1 MSRISVF
8 AKVFAIFAIVIT
20 LFGFVLPFL
29 ISMKSS
35 MAVIVGATILALSI
49 FGLFLLLD
57 DVVRFFKDTK

>member
-8 AKVFAIFAIVIT
+8 AKVFAIFAIVVA
-20 LFGFVLPFL
+20 LFGFVLPML

-35 MAVIVGATILALSI
+35 MAVIVGVTTLVMCG

-57 DVVRFFKDTK
+57 DLIRFFKDTK